1 MFLALV
7 EQGCFCVNPA
17 CGGLDTWRG
26 SRLAGG
32 TRRVPRAG
40 LPRAV
45 SCILFLCFRARA
57 RGTSRKDLLARVS
70 WVFASAAIGT
80 FSGLEGTF
88 SGLVGHFPGAIH
100 KPAKSYPQTWFFATK
115 TLVIV
120 AKKVKEYGE

>member
-1 MFLALV
+1 MFLRYPRLR
-7 EQGCFCVNPA
+7 
-17 CGGLDTWRG
+17 GLDTWRG

-40 LPRAV
+40 FARAV
-45 SCILFLCFRARA
+45 SCILFLCFRART
-57 RGTSRKDLLARVS
+57 RETSRNDLLAMVS
-70 WVFASAAIGT
+70 GVFASAAIGT

-100 KPAKSYPQTWFFATK
+100 RPAKSYPQTWFFATK

-120 AKKVKEYGE
+120 AKKVKKYGE